1 MISAIHQSSDELRE
15 PAPELRQYAIPGS
28 AEKIRYRDSW
38 LFFRRRAGRLL
49 VNFREASRSK
59 LFLAVVCGRT
69 AVAKPTMHTVLSTA
83 ALDGLMTQALVEFPT
98 PVMITDD
105 AGTILWVNQALCD
118 LSGYAAAELLGHTP
132 ALLKSGSQDGAFY
145 QQLWNTIRD
154 GRVWHGEMVDR
165 RKDGSHYIAEE
176 VVAPLRDEQGVVRHF
191 LAVQHDITERESRR
205 KREHYLAYHDL
216 LTGLP
221 NRAMLQDI
229 AQKAVAG
236 AMRSEQLIAMMFL
249 DLDGFKSI
257 NDTLG
262 HYIGD
267 QLLVALAER
276 MQSGV
281 RHSDTVARIG
291 GDEFA
296 VLIPSLENRATA
308 APLAQKL
315 LDTLARPF
323 SLRGHQFCIR
333 ASIGIAIFPS
343 DAADVESLLRCSDRA
358 MYQAKLLGGQ
368 RYRFFEPGTTQD
380 PSDAPETDQVAPARV
395 PPLPDVNS

>member
-1 MISAIHQSSDELRE
+1 MQ
-15 PAPELRQYAIPGS
+15 
-28 AEKIRYRDSW
+28 
-38 LFFRRRAGRLL
+38 
-49 VNFREASRSK
+49 
-59 LFLAVVCGRT
+59 
-69 AVAKPTMHTVLSTA
+69 TVLSTA
-83 ALDGLMTQALVEFPT
+83 ALDGLMTQALIQFPA

-105 AGTILWVNQALCD
+105 TGNILWVNQALCD
-118 LSGYAAAELLGHTP
+118 MSGYAAAELLGRTP
-132 ALLKSGSQDGAFY
+132 ALLKSGSQDPAFY
-145 QQLWNTIRD
+145 QQLWNTIRG
-154 GRVWHGEMVDR
+154 GRVWRGEIVDR
-165 RKDGSHYIAEE
+165 RKDGSQYIAEE
-176 VVAPLRDEQGVVRHF
+176 VVAPLRDELGAVRHF
-191 LAVQHDITERESRR
+191 VAVQHDITERESRR
-205 KREHYLAYHDL
+205 KREHYLAYHDI
-216 LTGLP
+216 LTSLP
-221 NRAMLQDI
+221 NRAMLQEI
-229 AQKAVAG
+229 AQKAVSG
-236 AMRSEQLIAMMFL
+236 AVRSEQLIAMMFL

-267 QLLVALAER
+267 QLLVAVAER

-281 RHSDTVARIG
+281 RQSDTIARIG

-296 VLIPSLENRATA
+296 VLITALDSRATV

-380 PSDAPETDQVAPARV
+380 RSDWPEADQGAQARV
-395 PPLPDVNS
+395 PPLPNLSP